1 MSVVGVAFCFVF
13 AAVAFGGRRIAT
25 EDVAFWA
32 AGVCTDRRRGDTAG
46 RTKERRPIEK
56 LKTAAVI
63 EYTK

>member
-1 MSVVGVAFCFVF
+1 MAVCFVF
-13 AAVAFGGRRIAT
+13 AAVAFGGRPIAAGN
-25 EDVAFWA
+25 VAFWA

-63 EYTK
+63 EFTK